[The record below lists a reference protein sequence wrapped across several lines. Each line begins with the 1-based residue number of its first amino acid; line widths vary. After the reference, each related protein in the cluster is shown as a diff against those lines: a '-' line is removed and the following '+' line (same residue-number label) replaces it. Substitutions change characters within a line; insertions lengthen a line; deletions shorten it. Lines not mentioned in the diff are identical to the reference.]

1 MIYGCENKNNFEFQ
15 VGVTYLNLK
24 STNVLLDK
32 RGHVVLTDFGT
43 SVNNSTRRAMEEKYN
58 VESISSVSSK
68 INV

>member
-1 MIYGCENKNNFEFQ
+1 MIYGCENKNNFAFQ